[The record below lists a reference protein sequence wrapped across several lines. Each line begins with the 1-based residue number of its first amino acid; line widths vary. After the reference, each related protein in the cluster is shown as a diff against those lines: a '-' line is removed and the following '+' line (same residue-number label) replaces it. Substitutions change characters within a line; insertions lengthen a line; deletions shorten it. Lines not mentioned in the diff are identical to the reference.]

1 MLERSLKRAWLW
13 LDLNPKW
20 VGISLACATIIGLLN
35 FSAIYTLNRSYG
47 LGVNIP
53 ARLFDELSGA
63 WSILVP
69 LPFLLKLFSL
79 WPLRKAN
86 WRQRLPGYLAAMI
99 AMGLL
104 HTTVMTVMRYP
115 LYPVLGLGSHDPGDL
130 FFRYLMETAKASPV
144 FWFFYVGHL
153 AYWRNKDKQQES
165 LRLAALQRELVEA
178 RLDSLKSQL
187 NPHFLFNTLNLI
199 SSVMYDD
206 LKKADSLL
214 ADLSAFLRYSLA
226 FREAHEVTVAE
237 EEEITRKYLDIMGG
251 RFGARL
257 RATLDIEASLR
268 AERMPVFCLQPL
280 VENAIKFAADRA
292 ETDAEISVT
301 GRRDGDRA
309 VFRVSDNG
317 PGLGG
322 STNGTQIGLR
332 NIRER
337 IAMLYGDAASLELR
351 DRENG
356 GAEAVI
362 KIPLR
367 KRSEPERLEAVP

>member
-35 FSAIYTLNRSYG
+35 FSAIYSLNRSYG

-86 WRQRLPGYLAAMI
+86 WRQRLPGYIAAMI
-99 AMGLL
+99 AMGLV
-104 HTTVMTVMRYP
+104 HTTAMTIGRY
-115 LYPVLGLGSHDPGDL
+115 LSYPVLGLGTHDPGDL
-130 FFRYLMETAKASPV
+130 FFRYLMETAKAAPV

-153 AYWRNKDKQQES
+153 AYSRSKERQQEA
-165 LRLAALQRELVEA
+165 LRLAALRRELVEA

-199 SSVMYDD
+199 SSIMYDD
-206 LKKADSLL
+206 PKKADSLL

-226 FREAHEVTVAE
+226 FRETQEVTVAE
-237 EEEITRKYLDIMGG
+237 EAEIARKYLDIMGG

-257 RATLDIEASLR
+257 RATLEIEPSLR

-280 VENAIKFAADRA
+280 LENAIKFAADRID
-292 ETDAEISVT
+292 TDAEIAVT
-301 GRRDGDRA
+301 GRLDGDNA

-322 STNGTQIGLR
+322 APNGTRVGLR

-337 IAMLYGDAASLELR
+337 IAMLYGDAARLELR
-351 DRENG
+351 DREGG
-356 GAEAVI
+356 GAEAI
-362 KIPLR
+362 LTIPLR
-367 KRSEPERLEAVP
+367 KRSEPQPLETVP